1 MKQRILLGRGAL
13 LALAVLFI
21 GMVVLSTWLLRGWR
35 LDLTENRLY
44 TIAPGTQHIIAEL
57 KEPVNLYYYWSGK
70 TAGEYP
76 ALKTYGTRV
85 REFLQELAARSK
97 GKLRLS
103 IIDPEPFSED
113 EDRAAERGVHGVP
126 IGVNGETFY
135 FGLAGTNSTDG
146 HEAIAFFDPA
156 KEEFL
161 EYDIAKLI
169 YQLGRARKPVVGWLS
184 SLPMNGGYDP
194 ATGQGRDPWYVYTQ
208 AQQLFAVKDLTPAL
222 TQIDPDIDV
231 LVLVH
236 PKSLPE
242 PAQEAIDQFAL
253 RGGRLL
259 VFVDPLAEQDPG
271 AGNPEMPFGVAGA
284 DRGSQLGG
292 LLTAWGVEFK
302 PREVVGDLSYG
313 MSVSMRAGDP
323 PLRHIAILGLDATSL
338 DAKDIVTSGL
348 GNINLATAGYLEPQK
363 GASTTFTPL
372 LQSSKLAG
380 TLPVERFAML
390 MDPAT
395 LQDGFKPTGE
405 RYTFAAR
412 ITGAVK
418 SAFPKGAGPL
428 RESAK
433 PLNLIVIADTDLLSD
448 YLWLRDAPAS
458 FFGPRAKQAWAH
470 NGDLVWN
477 ALDNLAGSNDL
488 ISVRGRASFA
498 RPFERVEALRR
509 DAEGRLR
516 AKEHELEQQLSA
528 TEDKLT
534 TLQSK
539 RADQSGVILTPEQE
553 AEIERFEAEKLR
565 IRKELRDVRLGLNQ
579 DIRRL
584 GSELKILN
592 IVVVPAIFALLAL
605 GIAAWRRKRQAAIL
619 LVQRTQR
626 P

>member
-13 LALAVLFI
+13 VALAVLFI
-21 GMVVLSTWLLRGWR
+21 GVTVLSTWLLRGWR
-35 LDLTENRLY
+35 LDLTANHLY
-44 TIAPGTQHIIAEL
+44 TVAPGTQRIIQEL
-57 KEPVNLYYYWSGK
+57 KEPVNLYFYWSEK
-70 TAGEYP
+70 AAAGYP
-76 ALKTYGTRV
+76 TLKTYGTRV
-85 REFLQELAARSK
+85 REFLQELATRSK

-103 IIDPEPFSED
+103 VIDPEPFSED

-126 IGVNGETFY
+126 IGANGETFF

-146 HEAIAFFDPA
+146 HEAIPFFDPA

-161 EYDIAKLI
+161 EYDVAKLV
-169 YQLGRARKPVVGWLS
+169 YQLGRTKKPVVGWLS
-184 SLPMNGGYDP
+184 SLPMGGGYDP
-194 ATGQGRDPWYVYTQ
+194 ATGQPREPWYVLAQ
-208 AQQLFAVKDLTPAL
+208 AEQLFTVKELAPAL
-222 TQIDPDIDV
+222 TQIEPDIDV

-271 AGNPEMPFGVAGA
+271 ADAPATPFGAAGA
-284 DRGSQLGG
+284 DRSSQLGA
-292 LLTAWGVEFK
+292 LLAAWGIEFK

-516 AKEHELEQQLSA
+516 AKEQELEQQLSA

-619 LVQRTQR
+619 LVQRAQR